1 MLTVNLESKL
11 IKANKKILNEREFI
25 LVSEYEKNKEIANNE
40 KLNKIGLG
48 KNISEGRDIKNKSDK
63 YKSETL
69 KFNQERVF
77 HISQIE
83 DICNKYA
90 LLMRRA
96 EFYNSTIDK
105 ELPNKITQFELAYD
119 VTVDDTNS
127 FIVAPHECFKEY
139 EKDLDPLFFYMIN
152 TEYFYLVHK
161 WGNDLSIFRRL
172 IAICSNVA
180 SKRFM
185 DTGNAVYGTCV
196 GFFTTLL
203 TYKYGLFLKYPLFF
217 CLFLFGISI
226 FILCSSLFI

>member
-83 DICNKYA
+83 VVC
-90 LLMRRA
+90 
-96 EFYNSTIDK
+96 
-105 ELPNKITQFELAYD
+105 
-119 VTVDDTNS
+119 
-127 FIVAPHECFKEY
+127 
-139 EKDLDPLFFYMIN
+139 
-152 TEYFYLVHK
+152 
-161 WGNDLSIFRRL
+161 
-172 IAICSNVA
+172 
-180 SKRFM
+180 KRKRQRP
-185 DTGNAVYGTCV
+185 DR
-196 GFFTTLL
+196 
-203 TYKYGLFLKYPLFF
+203 K
-217 CLFLFGISI
+217 
-226 FILCSSLFI
+226 